1 MHSVVVDFG
10 KEQYLEELVDS
21 ALMMMDETEGIQLD
35 RATAARGVKAVFEN
49 SRLGFYVVAMENNKF
64 AGSLF
69 VNNFYLDLKAGYVWW
84 VNCVH
89 VRAEFRRQG
98 VYEKMY
104 AFVKEQ
110 VAKRDDVIALR
121 LIVHPTNAKGKA
133 AYEKTGMS
141 ELPYLL
147 FQEMV

>member
-1 MHSVVVDFG
+1 M
-10 KEQYLEELVDS
+10 
-21 ALMMMDETEGIQLD
+21 D
-35 RATAARGVKAVFEN
+35 RATAARGVKAVFRNE
-49 SRLGFYVVAMENNKF
+49 SLGFYVVATENNRF

-98 VYEKMY
+98 VYEQMY